1 MNLLFLSAVFSVNG
15 QTAERRTQEGKAH
28 VQGSLCPQNTSGEVS
43 AGASA
48 IRRSVCA
55 TARSIRGVRRHR
67 YIRRISKD
75 RIRLVIKA
83 LARIQITASDE
94 VAVPSP

>member
-55 TARSIRGVRRHR
+55 AAWSVRRHR

-75 RIRLVIKA
+75 RIRLVIKTF
-83 LARIQITASDE
+83 ARIQITASDE
-94 VAVPSP
+94 VAVPGP